1 MIPKIGIASNHL
13 IHPTKKFNTN
23 YVDYIQMAYVDGIRQ
38 SGGLPIVLPLGKPAE
53 AKDYIET
60 IDALLLAG
68 GQDVV
73 PTLYGKEPI
82 QELGETDLNRDQFEI
97 SLVKEALRVHKPIFG
112 ICRGQ
117 QLINVALGGSLYQD
131 IHLQLGI
138 KTQHNQYPTAFDVP
152 THHITTSSDSWLK
165 QLFGQRLLVNSFHHQ
180 AINKLGRELNV
191 AAQSDDGI
199 IESIESNDGN
209 IFAVQFHPECLFKT
223 HSTFGKIFD
232 HLIDKAVKQR
242 KNPIKNLIRSV
253 S

>member
-1 MIPKIGIASNHL
+1 MLPKIGIASNHL

-23 YVDYIQMAYVDGIRQ
+23 YVDYIQKAYIDGVRQ
-38 SGGLPIVLPLGKPAE
+38 SGGLPIVLPLGNPAE

-73 PTLYGKEPI
+73 PTLYGQEPI
-82 QELGETDLNRDQFEI
+82 QELGETDLERDQFEI
-97 SLVKEALRVHKPIFG
+97 SLVQEALRVHKPIFG

-152 THHITTSSDSWLK
+152 THHVTATTNSWL
-165 QLFGQRLLVNSFHHQ
+165 QELFGQRLLVNSFHHQ
-180 AINKLGRELNV
+180 AINILGNGLNV
-191 AAQSDDGI
+191 AAHSDDGI

-209 IFAVQFHPECLFKT
+209 IFAVQFHPECLFKK
-223 HSTFGKIFD
+223 HSAFAKIFD
-232 HLIDKAVKQR
+232 HLVEKAANQEKKPVE
-242 KNPIKNLIRSV
+242 NLIRSV